1 MPMKTFTRILLLCLF
16 PVLATGCEKKV
27 NITYE
32 HRYWDEYKFIN
43 ASSKEVYCLY
53 GSSHI
58 VNNREKENRDGFIVP
73 KGNSHSLFL
82 FAYDGE
88 SPFLLINGD
97 ESNFDWIII
106 HNNERYVEYTFQKD
120 GYSPY
125 FDRFY
130 DSTYTDNN
138 VTFHVYTIKD
148 DLFKNGKPIEEL
160 QEWLINN
167 Q

>member
-1 MPMKTFTRILLLCLF
+1 MKTLTRILLLCLF
-16 PVLATGCEKKV
+16 PVLATTGCEKKV

-43 ASSKEVYCLY
+43 ASSKEVYCL
-53 GSSHI
+53 
-58 VNNREKENRDGFIVP
+58 F
-73 KGNSHSLFL
+73 GNSHSLFL